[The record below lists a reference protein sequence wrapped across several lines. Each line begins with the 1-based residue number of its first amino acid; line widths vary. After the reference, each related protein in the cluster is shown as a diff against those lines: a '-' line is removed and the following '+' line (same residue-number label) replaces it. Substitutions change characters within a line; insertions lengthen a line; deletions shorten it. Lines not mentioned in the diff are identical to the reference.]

1 MRELLRVIKFTLL
14 LWIITAVIYPSSI
27 LLIAQVF
34 PVQAKGNL
42 IKGPNDQIIGSA
54 LIGQK
59 FTKDIYFQG
68 RPSVINYS
76 ESEGEYEET
85 GRSGGSNLAPSNP
98 NLVRD
103 IVTRIEQLKAFN
115 ITPQADLV
123 YTSGSGLDPH
133 ISIPSA
139 QAQIQRVA
147 IARNLNVQQIEEL
160 VNKNIDRRF
169 LGTFG
174 EPGINVLKLNLA
186 LDQLSS
192 NKS

>member
-169 LGTFG
+169 LGIFG

>member
-1 MRELLRVIKFTLL
+1 MRELFRVIKFTLL
-14 LWIITAVIYPSSI
+14 LWIITAIIYPSSI

-34 PVQAKGNL
+34 PVQAKGSL
-42 IKGPNDQIIGSA
+42 IKGPNDQIIGST
-54 LIGQK
+54 LIGQR
-59 FTKDIYFQG
+59 FNQDNYFWG
-68 RPSVINYS
+68 RPSAINYS
-76 ESEGEYEET
+76 ESEGKYEET

-103 IVTRIEQLKAFN
+103 IVTRIEQLKASN

-147 IARNLNVQQIEEL
+147 IARNLNIQQIEEL

-169 LGTFG
+169 LGIFG

>member
-1 MRELLRVIKFTLL
+1 MCIFKRCIDSLKIEVASISTYCVIEML
-14 LWIITAVIYPSSI
+14 P
-27 LLIAQVF
+27 
-34 PVQAKGNL
+34 
-42 IKGPNDQIIGSA
+42 
-54 LIGQK
+54 
-59 FTKDIYFQG
+59 
-68 RPSVINYS
+68 
-76 ESEGEYEET
+76 
-85 GRSGGSNLAPSNP
+85 
-98 NLVRD
+98 
-103 IVTRIEQLKAFN
+103 LKASN
-115 ITPQADLV
+115 IAPQADLV

-147 IARNLNVQQIEEL
+147 IARNLNIQQIEEL

-169 LGTFG
+169 LGIFG